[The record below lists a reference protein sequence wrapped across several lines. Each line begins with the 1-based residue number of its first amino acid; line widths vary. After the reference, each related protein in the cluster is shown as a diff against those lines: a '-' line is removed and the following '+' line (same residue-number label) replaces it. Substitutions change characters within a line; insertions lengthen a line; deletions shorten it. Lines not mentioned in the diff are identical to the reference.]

1 MAYDFLDRLDGPQ
14 VQAARDANGVG
25 DLWKGEGIDRP
36 SDRFNVPEAAFI
48 AERNSF
54 YLASVSE
61 TGWPYIQHRGGP
73 KGFLRV
79 LDEVTLG
86 FADYRGNRQYL
97 TLGNTA
103 ADDRVSLFLMD
114 YPNRGRLK
122 ILAHLAAHDLK
133 AEPELAAR
141 LATPGYRGLP
151 ERGFTLRLEAFDWN
165 CSQHIMP
172 RFTAGEVEAALAPLR
187 DRLAQLELENGR
199 LCAALTFRDDREIA
213 P

>member
-14 VQAARDANGVG
+14 VRAARDANGVG
-25 DLWKGEGIDRP
+25 DLWEAEAIDRP
-36 SDRFNVPEAAFI
+36 SDRFDAPEAAFI
-48 AERNSF
+48 SERDSF
-54 YLASVSE
+54 YIASVSE

-97 TLGNTA
+97 TLGNTK
-103 ADDRVSLFLMD
+103 ADDRVALFLMD
-114 YPNRGRLK
+114 YPHRHRLK
-122 ILAHLAAHDLK
+122 VLAHMTARDLV
-133 AEPELAAR
+133 AEPELAAK

-165 CSQHIMP
+165 CPQHITP
-172 RFTAGEVEAALAPLR
+172 RFTAAEVDAASAPLR
-187 DRLAQLELENGR
+187 EHLAQLELENSR
-199 LCAALTFRDDREIA
+199 LRAALTSRDDEETA